1 MLEKNK
7 LGGGGTGLSRI
18 FLSASAWT
26 VASSVASQGI
36 RFFANLILSRLLFPE
51 AFGMMALVSAV
62 MSGLEMFSDLGIG
75 PSVIRNPAPARRFLD
90 TVWTLQVVRG
100 WGLWVIAVMMA
111 YPMAQWYAEPK
122 LMYLIPAIGL
132 TSVIRAYAHTSQFTL
147 NRELRLRELFRL
159 EVGSQ
164 IVTVTTSV
172 TAAIALRSVWALA
185 IGGVVGALAW
195 TFLTYR
201 ITKESRPHWCW
212 DRDVLKSIRHFS
224 YWVLS
229 STALTYLTNQG
240 TSLIIGSLASMAELG
255 LYSIAN
261 SIAGVAFQFIN
272 VLGSRVLFPL
282 YVQIG
287 GETTP
292 LLKRRVAKVR
302 IGLMSTVLPP
312 LWILTCFGDLF
323 VRLLWDPRYAGAGPM
338 LQILSAGSLFWALEA
353 GPIYLAR
360 GEAWIGFI
368 VGAARAAV
376 LLPAIAVG
384 GYYFGM
390 IGLVWGVAIS
400 QVPYYPLE
408 VWMQR
413 RYGVW
418 TPWVDM
424 LAFGTSMLFIGLG
437 FLLRAHLNI

>member
-1 MLEKNK
+1 MEKLSTNCPSSQDIVEKPLDYYIYVLYTKSWVRLLWYTISSRKPVKIQLEKANPHEMPI
-7 LGGGGTGLSRI
+7 LPPRRHTGHRQPPH
-18 FLSASAWT
+18 T
-26 VASSVASQGI
+26 
-36 RFFANLILSRLLFPE
+36 
-51 AFGMMALVSAV
+51 
-62 MSGLEMFSDLGIG
+62 
-75 PSVIRNPAPARRFLD
+75 RR
-90 TVWTLQVVRG
+90 
-100 WGLWVIAVMMA
+100 
-111 YPMAQWYAEPK
+111 
-122 LMYLIPAIGL
+122 
-132 TSVIRAYAHTSQFTL
+132 
-147 NRELRLRELFRL
+147 
-159 EVGSQ
+159 
-164 IVTVTTSV
+164 
-172 TAAIALRSVWALA
+172 
-185 IGGVVGALAW
+185 
-195 TFLTYR
+195 
-201 ITKESRPHWCW
+201 
-212 DRDVLKSIRHFS
+212 
-224 YWVLS
+224 
-229 STALTYLTNQG
+229 
-240 TSLIIGSLASMAELG
+240 
-255 LYSIAN
+255 
-261 SIAGVAFQFIN
+261 
-272 VLGSRVLFPL
+272 
-282 YVQIG
+282 IG